1 MGHDVGRFGCGAV
14 MSLTGV
20 VSRDVRGVCTVS
32 HGVGEGGEGEG
43 LLLSAETV
51 GVGGAKGVGEE

>member
-1 MGHDVGRFGCGAV
+1 
-14 MSLTGV
+14 MSLTGGV
-20 VSRDVRGVCTVS
+20 VSQDVRGLCTVS

-51 GVGGAKGVGEE
+51 GVGGAKGGVEGVGVVK